1 MMMKNLFLL
10 MVVLISAAPAVAN
23 IGCQT
28 PSGHIYVYHQNWMN
42 GRLIY
47 RYQQESDRINHP
59 ENKYNIRALYV
70 SASCMVH
77 IETGQVYQL
86 SGRFVEYN
94 LNGYHIPKYIW
105 FLAII
110 VGCIILCSLKKL
122 RDEIQAGIGKDNL

>member
-1 MMMKNLFLL
+1 MMKNLFLL
-10 MVVLISAAPAVAN
+10 MVFLVLATPVMAN

-59 ENKYNIRALYV
+59 ENNYNIRALYV
-70 SASCMVH
+70 SASCIVN
-77 IETGQVYQL
+77 IETGPVYQL

-94 LNGYHIPKYIW
+94 LLDYHISKHIW
-105 FLAII
+105 FLVII
-110 VGCIILCSLKKL
+110 VGCIILYSLKKL
-122 RDEIQAGIGKDNL
+122 RDEMQAGIGKGNP